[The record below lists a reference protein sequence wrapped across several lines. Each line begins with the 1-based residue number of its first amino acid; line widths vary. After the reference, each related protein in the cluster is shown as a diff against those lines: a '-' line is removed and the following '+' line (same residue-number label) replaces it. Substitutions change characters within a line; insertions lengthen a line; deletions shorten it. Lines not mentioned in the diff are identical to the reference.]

1 MDIESRLQ
9 KIEAQVHQTRIL
21 VWVVLALVLAIGLG
35 VLLVA
40 VKLGLLPPVRWLVAY
55 VGLILVVFVLIAVV
69 CLLVFYLLTSVT
81 CGLRQFRTSREAD
94 AQIQDKTLREVI
106 TERSE
111 NQGQDPGL

>member
-40 VKLGLLPPVRWLVAY
+40 IKLGILLPVRWLVVY
-55 VGLILVVFVLIAVV
+55 GELILVAFVLIAVV
-69 CLLVFYLLTSVT
+69 CLLVFYPLTSVVS
-81 CGLRQFRTSREAD
+81 GLRQLRTSREVD
-94 AQIQDKTLREVI
+94 AQVFREVI
-106 TERSE
+106 AQRAKTR
-111 NQGQDPGL
+111 GQHPNP